1 MEDLLLQIV
10 KEASGTKLS
19 LLRKSAQEA
28 HGMLYYHSRW
38 KLSGWLQV
46 HAKGTEMYILCTFL
60 LRLLLLLMLFA
71 VRSSHCKIWKCKI
84 ICPVA
89 YCLKLRCYVHHEH
102 NCADLIFWSPKIVLA
117 SQAYIVI
124 KYRNTKTKLM
134 IGPLY

>member
-46 HAKGTEMYILCTFL
+46 HAKGTEIVY
-60 LRLLLLLMLFA
+60 
-71 VRSSHCKIWKCKI
+71 
-84 ICPVA
+84 
-89 YCLKLRCYVHHEH
+89 YVHTTY
-102 NCADLIFWSPKIVLA
+102 ISPPPPPPPTNAVCSTIITL
-117 SQAYIVI
+117 Q
-124 KYRNTKTKLM
+124 NM
-134 IGPLY
+134 EM